1 MYKNQGFGCESTLLQ
16 LLGGVLCHTVRRAAI
31 LYIIC
36 HCVWLPFHHVSV
48 IYYSFI
54 FFSLIY
60 YSFHIII
67 RRHFYSP
74 CRCDGRHH
82 YWLFF
87 LVSMAMT
94 D

>member
-48 IYYSFI
+48 TSYFFPYILFISYYYSP
-54 FFSLIY
+54 
-60 YSFHIII
+60 SF
-67 RRHFYSP
+67 
-74 CRCDGRHH
+74 
-82 YWLFF
+82 LFAVP
-87 LVSMAMT
+87 L
-94 D
+94 